1 MEEGYTLLCPQM
13 APVHF
18 ALFDATFAWR
28 GYNVVVL
35 SEVDREAVEYGLRY
49 VNNDACY
56 PAIVVCGQLIQALKS
71 GKYDLKRTGVLI
83 SQTCGG
89 CRSTNYRAFLELAL
103 RRSGLGEVKV
113 LPFNVNVARAGS
125 EKLAGRFDVDLTFI
139 RKMLVT
145 VLYGDL
151 LLLLT
156 NRCRPYEVVVG
167 STEVLLSEWLGKLRE
182 MILSDK
188 KHNVSKCISDIVAD
202 FELLELDENLR
213 KPKVGIVGEIL
224 VKYHPDANRNLV
236 SIIEQ
241 EGGEAVV
248 PGILDFMLYCL
259 SSDQHKKP
267 YADVSW
273 FAGLKSKFAVWVI
286 EKYRDKIRY
295 AMRNSKRFEPPK
307 QFYHV
312 IEKARK
318 VISTCNQAGEGW
330 LLTGEMVELI
340 EDDCP
345 NIVCVQPFGCLPNHI
360 TGKGVFKELRT
371 KYPIANITTIDYD
384 AGTTEVNQ
392 LNRIKL
398 MMSVAQKNMLELQ
411 NAEP

>member
-1 MEEGYTLLCPQM
+1 MSDYTLLCPQM
-13 APVHF
+13 SPVHF
-18 ALFDATFAWR
+18 ALFDVTFAWR
-28 GYNVVVL
+28 GYDVVVL

-71 GKYDLKRTGVLI
+71 GKYDLQQTGVLI

-103 RRSGLGEVKV
+103 WRAGLGEVKV
-113 LPFNVNVARAGS
+113 LPFNVNVAKSGG
-125 EKLAGRFDVDLTFI
+125 EMLAGRFDVDLSFV

-151 LLLLT
+151 LLLLS
-156 NRCRPYEVVVG
+156 NRCRPYEVISG
-167 STEVLLSEWLGKLRE
+167 ATDNLLSKWLGKLRE
-182 MILSDK
+182 MILHGK
-188 KHNVSKCISDIVAD
+188 KHVVAKCISEIVSD
-202 FELLELDENLR
+202 FELLELDESVC

-236 SIIEQ
+236 SIIEK
-241 EGGEAVV
+241 EGGVAVV

-273 FAGLKSKFAVWVI
+273 FSGLKSKFAVWVV

-307 QFYHV
+307 PFSHV

-371 KYPIANITTIDYD
+371 RYPIANITTIDYD

-398 MMSVAQKNMLELQ
+398 MMSVAQKNIKKSKETK
-411 NAEP
+411 P

>member
-1 MEEGYTLLCPQM
+1 MEDYTLLCPQM
-13 APVHF
+13 APIHF
-18 ALFDATFAWR
+18 SLFDATFAWR
-28 GYNVVVL
+28 GHNVVVL
-35 SEVDREAVEYGLRY
+35 SEVDRDAIEDGLRY

-71 GKYDLKRTGVLI
+71 GKYDLTRTGVLI

-89 CRSTNYRAFLELAL
+89 CRSTNYRALLDLAL
-103 RRSGLGEVKV
+103 RRAGFGEVKV
-113 LPFNVNVARAGS
+113 LPFNVNVVKSGGTA
-125 EKLAGRFDVDLTFI
+125 LAGRFDVDFAFV
-139 RKMLVT
+139 RKMLIT

-151 LLLLT
+151 LLLLS
-156 NRCRPYEVVVG
+156 NRCRPYEVVSGVTDKLV
-167 STEVLLSEWLGKLRE
+167 SVWLGKLRE
-182 MILSDK
+182 MIFRNK
-188 KHNVSKCISDIVAD
+188 KHNISNCMSDIVSD
-202 FELLELDENLR
+202 FDGIELDESIR
-213 KPKVGIVGEIL
+213 KPKVGVVGEIL

-236 SIIEQ
+236 TTIEH

-267 YADVSW
+267 YADVS
-273 FAGLKSKFAVWVI
+273 FLAGLKSKVAIWII

-295 AMRNSKRFEPPK
+295 AMRKSKRFEPPK
-307 QFYHV
+307 HFHHLV
-312 IEKARK
+312 EKARK
-318 VISTCNQAGEGW
+318 VISTCNQTGEGW

-340 EDDCP
+340 EDGCP

-371 KYPIANITTIDYD
+371 RYPIANITTIDYD

-398 MMSVAQKNMLELQ
+398 MMSVAQKNIQEK
-411 NAEP
+411 

>member
-1 MEEGYTLLCPQM
+1 MEGYTLLCPQM
-13 APVHF
+13 APIHF
-18 ALFDATFAWR
+18 SLFDATFAWR
-28 GYNVVVL
+28 GHNVVVL
-35 SEVDREAVEYGLRY
+35 SEVDHNAIEDGLRY

-71 GKYDLKRTGVLI
+71 GKYDLQRTGVLI

-89 CRSTNYRAFLELAL
+89 CRSTNYRALLDLAL
-103 RRSGLGEVKV
+103 RKAGFGSVRV
-113 LPFNVNVARAGS
+113 LPFNVNVVKSGGS
-125 EKLAGRFDVDLTFI
+125 VLAGRFDVDLAFV

-151 LLLLT
+151 LLLLS
-156 NRCRPYEVVVG
+156 NRCRPYEVELGVTDKLVAY
-167 STEVLLSEWLGKLRE
+167 WLGELRE
-182 MILSDK
+182 VILSNRRHSISK
-188 KHNVSKCISDIVAD
+188 MMVRIVSD
-202 FELLELDENLR
+202 FESLKLYDDLQ

-236 SIIEQ
+236 ATIEN

-267 YADVSW
+267 YADVS
-273 FAGLKSKFAVWVI
+273 FISGLKSKFAVWII
-286 EKYRDKIRY
+286 EKYRDNIRY
-295 AMRNSKRFEPPK
+295 ALRKSGRFEPPK
-307 QFYHV
+307 HFNHLV
-312 IEKARK
+312 EKAQK
-318 VISTCNQAGEGW
+318 VISTCNQTGEGW

-340 EDDCP
+340 EDGCP

-360 TGKGVFKELRT
+360 TGKGVLKELRT
-371 KYPIANITTIDYD
+371 RYPIANITTIDYD

-398 MMSVAQKNMLELQ
+398 MMSVAQKNLL
-411 NAEP
+411 AK

>member
-1 MEEGYTLLCPQM
+1 MENYTLLCPQM
-13 APVHF
+13 SPVHF
-18 ALFDATFAWR
+18 SLVDATFAWR
-28 GYNVVVL
+28 GHNVVVL
-35 SEVDREAVEYGLRY
+35 QSVDRYAIEDGLRY

-71 GKYDLKRTGVLI
+71 GKYDLERTGVLI

-89 CRSTNYRAFLELAL
+89 CRSTNYRALLELAL
-103 RRSGLGEVKV
+103 RRAGFANVKV
-113 LPFNVNVARAGS
+113 LPLNVNVVKSGDVNYS
-125 EKLAGRFDVDLTFI
+125 ERFNVDLMFV

-145 VLYGDL
+145 ILYGDL
-151 LLLLT
+151 LLLLA
-156 NRCRPYEVVVG
+156 NRCRPYELVSGATDKLTSVWV
-167 STEVLLSEWLGKLRE
+167 SKLRE
-182 MILSDK
+182 IFLQNKRHSI
-188 KHNVSKCISDIVAD
+188 SKCMSDIVAD
-202 FELLELDENLR
+202 FEKLELDESIQ

-236 SIIEQ
+236 TTIES
-241 EGGEAVV
+241 EGGEAIV

-267 YADVSW
+267 YADVS
-273 FAGLKSKFAVWVI
+273 FFSGLKSRFAVWVI
-286 EKYRDKIRY
+286 EKYRDKMRY
-295 AMRNSKRFEPPK
+295 AMRKSKRFESPK
-307 QFYHV
+307 RFHHLV
-312 IEKARK
+312 EKASK

-340 EDDCP
+340 EDGCP

-360 TGKGVFKELRT
+360 TGKGVFKELRS

-398 MMSVAQKNMLELQ
+398 MMSVAQKNLHEK
-411 NAEP
+411 